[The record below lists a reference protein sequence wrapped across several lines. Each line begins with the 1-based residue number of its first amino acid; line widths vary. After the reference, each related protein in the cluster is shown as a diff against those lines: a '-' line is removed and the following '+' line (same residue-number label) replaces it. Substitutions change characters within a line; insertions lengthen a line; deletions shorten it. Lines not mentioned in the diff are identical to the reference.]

1 MATFRQIGR
10 AAADDR
16 RAPPRIEI
24 ACDIRALTQTQIA
37 IWDGRT
43 AEKVDKK
50 TGEITEGEDWVWL
63 PRSQLSAADDGVW
76 PPEPRTTRK
85 ISMPEWLAK
94 DRGLI

>member
-1 MATFRQIGR
+1 
-10 AAADDR
+10 
-16 RAPPRIEI
+16 
-24 ACDIRALTQTQIA
+24 
-37 IWDGRT
+37 
-43 AEKVDKK
+43 VDKK